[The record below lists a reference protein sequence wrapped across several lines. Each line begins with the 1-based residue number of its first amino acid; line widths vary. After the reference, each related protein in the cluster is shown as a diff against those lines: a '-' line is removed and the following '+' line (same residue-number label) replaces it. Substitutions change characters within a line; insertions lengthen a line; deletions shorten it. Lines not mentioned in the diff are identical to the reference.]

1 MMDNQIKI
9 EHGYGVKKA
18 IESKHLVFL
27 MWIVLSLIFT
37 LYSKWLMNNY
47 FPYPITMS
55 LIHMIIA
62 SVLSHVF
69 GGFVNKRFGDKSRFS
84 SIGELSFQ
92 EKKSI
97 LAFSIIV
104 ALNIWFSNASLHLV
118 SISLHQMART
128 TIPLFTMALGIL
140 FFKHKYRLSQIPPV
154 ILVIVGVAITVNG
167 TPELSIYGLFIVF
180 MGCCVSSLK
189 GIVAQKLQVENLKI
203 NAIIMLQY
211 VGPVASL
218 TLGFFSVI
226 LGEAQKISKKS
237 ENMDKISFLMTNVLL
252 IFAGILAF
260 GLNILSLMSSS
271 IVSPLA
277 MNIAGNVKQLL
288 TCLLGCFIFGNTVT
302 DKLLLGIL
310 LTSLG
315 ALWYSLNKQKD
326 SGKKKVRYVKGRYID
341 RVGLGIPNEMG
352 TPHNKRVNNKNPSLE
367 SIEIKQIGDCNKTQI
382 VQISKESESHLEED
396 VILEL
401 TNQIDGTEISLEDDH
416 HISSKEVSCYLKM
429 ESIIEEEECQEIQ
442 VNLEPEGL
450 EEVDNGDYTF
460 KKIADLNNNMDIIVL
475 ESGAKSSQ
483 NLDENRDYS
492 NIQS

>member
-1 MMDNQIKI
+1 MENNIKI
-9 EHGYGVKKA
+9 EHGYGVKKMV
-18 IESKHLVFL
+18 ESKHIVFL
-27 MWIVLSLIFT
+27 MWVILSLVFT
-37 LYSKWLMNNY
+37 LYSKWLMNQY

-62 SVLSHVF
+62 SILSHIF
-69 GGFVNKRFGDKSRFS
+69 GGLVSKKFGEKTRFS
-84 SIGELSFQ
+84 SIGGLSFQ

-97 LAFSIIV
+97 LVFSIIV
-104 ALNIWFSNASLHLV
+104 AVNIWFSNASLHLV

-167 TPELSIYGLFIVF
+167 TPELSIYGLFIVL

-203 NAIIMLQY
+203 NPIIMLQY

-226 LGEAQKISKKS
+226 LGEINKISEQS
-237 ENMDKISFLMTNVLL
+237 ENMDKVSFLITNIFL
-252 IFAGILAF
+252 IFAGVMAF

-302 DKLLLGIL
+302 EKLLLGIL
-310 LTSLG
+310 ITSLG
-315 ALWYSLNKQKD
+315 ALWYSLDKQKD
-326 SGKKKVRYVKGRYID
+326 SGKKKARYVKGRYID
-341 RVGLGIPNEMG
+341 RVGLGIQSEMDSNA
-352 TPHNKRVNNKNPSLE
+352 TKLQNNYLGSK
-367 SIEIKQIGDCNKTQI
+367 SIEIKQIGAYNKTSTI
-382 VQISKESESHLEED
+382 ESSKEQKDHLKED
-396 VILEL
+396 VSLEL
-401 TNQIDGTEISLEDDH
+401 ESQIEGSEISLEDEDQE
-416 HISSKEVSCYLKM
+416 SEEVSCYLKM
-429 ESIIEEEECQEIQ
+429 ESIIEEECQEIQ
-442 VNLEPEGL
+442 VNLELEDL
-450 EEVDNGDYTF
+450 EEIEKNDYPL
-460 KKIADLNNNMDIIVL
+460 KKNTDLSKSMDIIVL
-475 ESGAKSSQ
+475 GSGAN
-483 NLDENRDYS
+483 NLQIPDENADYT
-492 NIQS
+492 NIQR

>member
-1 MMDNQIKI
+1 MDSQIKI
-9 EHGYGVKKA
+9 EHGYGVKKVV
-18 IESKHLVFL
+18 EGKHLVFL
-27 MWIVLSLIFT
+27 TWVILSLIFT
-37 LYSKWLMNNY
+37 LYSKWLMDNY

-55 LIHMIIA
+55 LIHMVIA
-62 SVLSHVF
+62 SILSHMF
-69 GGFVNKRFGDKSRFS
+69 GGLVNKRLVEKTRFS

-97 LAFSIIV
+97 LVFSIIV
-104 ALNIWFSNASLHLV
+104 AVNIWFSNASLHLV

-140 FFKHKYRLSQIPPV
+140 FFKHNYRLSQIPPV
-154 ILVIVGVAITVNG
+154 ILVILGVAITVNG

-203 NAIIMLQY
+203 NPIIMLQY

-226 LGEAQKISKKS
+226 FGEVQKISKQI
-237 ENMDKISFLMTNVLL
+237 ENMDKISFLMTNVFL

-260 GLNILSLMSSS
+260 GLNVLSLMSST

-288 TCLLGCFIFGNTVT
+288 TCLLGCFIFGNIVT

-315 ALWYSLNKQKD
+315 ALWYSLDKQKD
-326 SGKKKVRYVKGRYID
+326 SSKKKVRYVKGRYID

-352 TPHNKRVNNKNPSLE
+352 TPHATRIKNKNPGSE
-367 SIEIKQIGDCNKTQI
+367 SIEIKQIVDYSKTQVI
-382 VQISKESESHLEED
+382 EINKEPKSNLGED
-396 VILEL
+396 VAPKLSSQL
-401 TNQIDGTEISLEDDH
+401 DGMEISLEEDH
-416 HISSKEVSCYLKM
+416 HTSKEVSCYLKM
-429 ESIIEEEECQEIQ
+429 ESIIEEEEFQEIQ
-442 VNLEPEGL
+442 VNLELGDL
-450 EEVDNGDYTF
+450 EEVEKRDF
-460 KKIADLNNNMDIIVL
+460 PLKKVADLNNNMDIIFL
-475 ESGAKSSQ
+475 ESGAKNSQ
-483 NLDENRDYS
+483 NSDENTDYS
-492 NIQS
+492 NI

>member
-1 MMDNQIKI
+1 MENNIRI
-9 EHGYGVKKA
+9 EHGYAVKKMV
-18 IESKHLVFL
+18 ESKHLVFL
-27 MWIVLSLIFT
+27 MWIILSLVFT
-37 LYSKWLMNNY
+37 LYSKWLMNKY

-62 SVLSHVF
+62 SILSHIF
-69 GGFVNKRFGDKSRFS
+69 GGIVSKRFGEKTRFS
-84 SIGELSFQ
+84 SIGGLNFQ

-97 LAFSIIV
+97 FIFSIIV
-104 ALNIWFSNASLHLV
+104 AVNIWFSNASLHLV

-128 TIPLFTMALGIL
+128 TIPLFTMVLGIL

-154 ILVIVGVAITVNG
+154 ILVILGVAITVNG

-180 MGCCVSSLK
+180 MGCCASSLK

-203 NAIIMLQY
+203 NPIIMLQY

-226 LGEAQKISKKS
+226 FGEINKISKQN
-237 ENMDKISFLMTNVLL
+237 ENIDKVSFLITNILL
-252 IFAGILAF
+252 IFAGIMAF

-288 TCLLGCFIFGNTVT
+288 TCLLGCFLFGNVVT

-315 ALWYSLNKQKD
+315 ALWYSLDKQKN

-341 RVGLGIPNEMG
+341 RVGLGIQSEMD
-352 TPHNKRVNNKNPSLE
+352 NNTVKPQNNYLNSE
-367 SIEIKQIGDCNKTQI
+367 SIEIKQIGAYSKASVIKSSKESKNHLNEHNALELENQVEGSEISLQDDD
-382 VQISKESESHLEED
+382 QISKEM
-396 VILEL
+396 
-401 TNQIDGTEISLEDDH
+401 
-416 HISSKEVSCYLKM
+416 SCHLKM
-429 ESIIEEEECQEIQ
+429 ESIVEEEEIQ
-442 VNLEPEGL
+442 VDLEL
-450 EEVDNGDYTF
+450 GDLVKIEKNDYSL
-460 KKIADLNNNMDIIVL
+460 KKTTDLSESMDIIVL
-475 ESGAKSSQ
+475 GSGAKMLQ
-483 NLDENRDYS
+483 NSDENIDYT